1 VNALLTPP
9 PARILTA
16 ILLVQTA
23 AAAAGAPADQYPVD
37 QNAVIVEA
45 RRLASSPYAAST
57 GNLPAGLDRL
67 SADQYRNIRF
77 SESAS
82 IWKSDNLPFAVGL
95 LPAGFYFQLPVRIA
109 LVDSGVSHELVTT
122 PGMFELGANV
132 PAALNKIALPMSG
145 FTLRSHLNSRTSRDE
160 FMRFQGASYFRA
172 LAKGQ
177 IYGLSARGL
186 AINIAEPMG
195 EEFPAFTRF
204 WIEKPAPDAENIVV
218 HALLD
223 SPSVTGAYQFIVQP
237 GNETS
242 VDVDVTLFARTP
254 LRALGLAPLTSMFLY
269 DETNRNRRDDYRP
282 EVHDS
287 DGLQITSASGEPIW
301 RPLAN
306 PVKLQMSAFTT
317 EAPRGFGLMQR
328 SRSAID
334 YQDMDSQ
341 YERRPS
347 VWVEPK
353 SDWGPGA
360 VELVEL
366 PTSRET
372 NDNITAFW
380 RPAAAI
386 APGKPWHIAYRLIWN
401 AQPRPPKGLGRVV
414 ATRAGSSADGGRR
427 VYMIDFTG
435 SGEKIDGLRVDLS
448 ASAGKTSNL
457 TLVPNPTVHGFR
469 VGFELDSNNADVIE
483 LRLRVLQGNRP
494 ISETWLYRWTAS

>member
-1 VNALLTPP
+1 
-9 PARILTA
+9 LTA
-16 ILLVQTA
+16 ILLVQLA
-23 AAAAGAPADQYPVD
+23 AAAAGAPADQYPID

-45 RRLASSPYAAST
+45 RRLAAAPYAAAP
-57 GNLPAGLDRL
+57 GNLPGGLEKL
-67 SADQYRNIRF
+67 SAEQYRNIRF

-82 IWKSDNLPFAVGL
+82 IWKSDKLPFTVGL
-95 LPAGFYFQLPVRIA
+95 LPAGFFFQSPVRIA
-109 LVDSGVSHELVTT
+109 LVDGGVSHELATT
-122 PGMFELGANV
+122 PRMFELGANV
-132 PAALNKIALPMSG
+132 PASLNKIALPFSG
-145 FTLRSHLNSRTSRDE
+145 VTLRSHLNSRITWDE

-172 LAKGQ
+172 IAKGQ
-177 IYGLSARGL
+177 VYGLSARGL
-186 AINIAEPMG
+186 AVNIAEPMG

-204 WIEKPAPDAENIVV
+204 WIEKPGPDAESIVV

-223 SPSVTGAYQFIVQP
+223 SPSVTGAYQFTVQP
-237 GNETS
+237 GNETI
-242 VDVDVTLFARTP
+242 VDVDVTLFARTAM
-254 LRALGLAPLTSMFLY
+254 RALCLAPLTSMFLF

-287 DGLQITSASGEPIW
+287 DGLQITAASGEPIW

-306 PVKLQMSAFTT
+306 PVKLQISAFTT

-328 SRSAID
+328 SRSAAD

-366 PTSRET
+366 PTTRET

-380 RPAAAI
+380 RPAAAV
-386 APGKPWHIAYRLIWN
+386 APGKPWHIAYRLTWN
-401 AQPRPPKGLGRVV
+401 SEPKATKGLGRVI
-414 ATRAGSSADGGRR
+414 ATRAGSSADGNRR
-427 VYMIDFTG
+427 VYMIDFSG
-435 SGEKIDGLRVDLS
+435 SGEKVDGLRVDLS
-448 ASAGKTSNL
+448 ASAGRISNL

-483 LRLRVLQGNRP
+483 LRLKVLRGNRP
-494 ISETWLYRWTAS
+494 ISETWLYRWTTS